1 MAKDPPQ
8 DQKTPR
14 QECLWWAPSGNRWWM
29 ASAIAWRGA
38 LCYLLP
44 VITYKTMTNNTPSK
58 FTEGEYDHMIN
69 MARVFLV
76 IGFLGPGI
84 LHFLGWHPFLSFI
97 TSLLILLAFKFT
109 SIPLKSNNEKIVNNA
124 KKVRRNTIAVLVLWL
139 IVFLATILP
148 LFL

>member
-1 MAKDPPQ
+1 
-8 DQKTPR
+8 
-14 QECLWWAPSGNRWWM
+14 
-29 ASAIAWRGA
+29 
-38 LCYLLP
+38 
-44 VITYKTMTNNTPSK
+44 MTNNTPSK